1 MDPSD
6 ETVRRHHEKAVFEV
20 KKSKRPDYYAILG
33 GGGRYSC

>member
-1 MDPSD
+1 MDPCD
-6 ETVRRHHEKAVFEV
+6 ETGRRHHEMAVFEV